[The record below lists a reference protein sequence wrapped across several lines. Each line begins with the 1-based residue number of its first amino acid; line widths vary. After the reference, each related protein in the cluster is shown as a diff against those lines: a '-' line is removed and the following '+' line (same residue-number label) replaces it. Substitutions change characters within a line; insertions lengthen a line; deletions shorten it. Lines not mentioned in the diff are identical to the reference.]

1 MFISSHVTA
10 PRNQTP
16 DQPQILSGTWAQPI
30 LDPNSMGKKHKSSQ
44 IIFSVNHLIIF
55 SASNDCYDKQQIAN
69 CSHLRIDIF
78 AGLMTKK
85 SQI

>member
-30 LDPNSMGKKHKSSQ
+30 LDPNSMEKKPQKFPDYFLCKSFDN
-44 IIFSVNHLIIF
+44 IFCF
-55 SASNDCYDKQQIAN
+55 
-69 CSHLRIDIF
+69 
-78 AGLMTKK
+78 
-85 SQI
+85 